1 MLSEVIVVLGV
12 SEVAVHVKEV
22 VDVVCDLGGD
32 EVLAGVLLRERGKNT
47 GGEVSFVGVFG
58 VYRGLEE
65 TALAGF
71 AV

>member
-12 SEVAVHVKEV
+12 SEVALHVEEV
-22 VDVVCDLGGD
+22 VDVVGDLGGD
-32 EVLAGVLLRERGKNT
+32 EVLAGVLLGERGKNA

-58 VYRGLEE
+58 VYGGLEE
-65 TALAGF
+65 TALARF